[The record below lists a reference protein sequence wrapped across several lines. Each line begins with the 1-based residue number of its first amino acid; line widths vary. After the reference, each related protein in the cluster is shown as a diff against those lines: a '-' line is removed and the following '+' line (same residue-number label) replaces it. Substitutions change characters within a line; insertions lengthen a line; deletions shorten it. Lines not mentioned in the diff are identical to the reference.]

1 MSEKVVLPKFD
12 LPGQGPHPAVRV
24 LQVVGGVLAL
34 AMLILGGAMWRH
46 HSMQVAAE
54 ARAQALIAAR
64 AAEAAAVVEAAKARE
79 AEAAAKIAA
88 AKAATI
94 AAKNGGKTGA
104 AKDANG
110 GSGDASKTL
119 AMNGA
124 GAKHHG
130 AAHHHAAKGKALA
143 KTDDKKAPAK
153 PGSKRD
159 DAAID
164 KLLASFK

>member
-12 LPGQGPHPAVRV
+12 LPGQGPHPAVRAV
-24 LQVVGGVLAL
+24 WITGGMLAL

-46 HSMQVAAE
+46 HSLQVAAE

-64 AAEAAAVVEAAKARE
+64 AAEAAAAVEEAKARA

-88 AKAATI
+88 AKAA
-94 AAKNGGKTGA
+94 
-104 AKDANG
+104 
-110 GSGDASKTL
+110 
-119 AMNGA
+119 
-124 GAKHHG
+124 
-130 AAHHHAAKGKALA
+130 AAHPVAVAPAKAVTDGEPTALPAAHRHARHHATGKGGKALA
-143 KTDDKKAPAK
+143 KSDPKSGGARPS
-153 PGSKRD
+153 GSKRD